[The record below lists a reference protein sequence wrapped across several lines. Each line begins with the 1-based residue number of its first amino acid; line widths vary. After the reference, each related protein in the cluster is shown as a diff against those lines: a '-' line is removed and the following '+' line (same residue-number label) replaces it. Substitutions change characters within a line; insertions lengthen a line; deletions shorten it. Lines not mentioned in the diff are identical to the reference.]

1 MDVPVEL
8 LADDVWAA
16 EDNKTGFLSVGVDG
30 FDRLYLKKRPISLP
44 MVQTSTIKLKYDKWG
59 EGRKLSKSK
68 YDIFWWMIQILCLV
82 RPPYGK
88 FEKSKNVHQ
97 FILMNVQINFF
108 GVPLFYLRNVIF
120 FAKIL
125 RALLSN
131 KNEILHYLKKSIVQ

>member
-1 MDVPVEL
+1 MIN
-8 LADDVWAA
+8 
-16 EDNKTGFLSVGVDG
+16 EDKGESSTNRNMIF
-30 FDRLYLKKRPISLP
+30 FDE
-44 MVQTSTIKLKYDKWG
+44 W
-59 EGRKLSKSK
+59 SK
-68 YDIFWWMIQILCLV
+68 YYVWLD
-82 RPPYGK
+82 PPYGK

-120 FAKIL
+120 LAKIL